1 MTHYF
6 PTPWTA
12 ECFVLKDATGQALT
26 HIYGRETRA
35 DADGAAKVLT
45 IDESRRVGVGE
56 TNVAVAFP
64 SRRGTYLR
72 GSNVGSFAMLL
83 ATRRL

>member
-35 DADGAAKVLT
+35 DAEAAKV
-45 IDESRRVGVGE
+45 IDEFWRVGVGE

-64 SRRGTYLR
+64 SLKVAEKDGKRYLVLDTTER
-72 GSNVGSFAMLL
+72 TKN
-83 ATRRL
+83 

>member
-26 HIYGRETRA
+26 HTYGREDGRETRA
-35 DADGAAKVLT
+35 DADAAKVLT
-45 IDESRRVGVGE
+45 IDEFPRVDVGE
-56 TNVAVAFP
+56 TNVTVAFP
-64 SRRGTYLR
+64 SLRVAEKDGKRYLVLDTTER
-72 GSNVGSFAMLL
+72 N
-83 ATRRL
+83 